1 MLQVR
6 KLEVL
11 QVKVTVLQVKGD
23 KGDESL
29 VFIYRFLMVLG
40 QSIIRIEAGSKE
52 MDRLRS
58 RKANRERDLGSISWS
73 MNEASQYHHLLI
85 LE

>member
-1 MLQVR
+1 M
-6 KLEVL
+6 
-11 QVKVTVLQVKGD
+11 KV
-23 KGDESL
+23 L

-40 QSIIRIEAGSKE
+40 QSIIRVEAGGKE

-73 MNEASQYHHLLI
+73 MSEASQCHHLLI
-85 LE
+85 PESSHC

>member
-1 MLQVR
+1 M
-6 KLEVL
+6 L

-40 QSIIRIEAGSKE
+40 QSIIRVETGNEA

-58 RKANRERDLGSISWS
+58 RKANREEIWG
-73 MNEASQYHHLLI
+73 
-85 LE
+85 

>member
-1 MLQVR
+1 M
-6 KLEVL
+6 L

-40 QSIIRIEAGSKE
+40 QSIIRVEAENEE
-52 MDRLRS
+52 MDILRS
-58 RKANRERDLGSISWS
+58 RKANREEIWG
-73 MNEASQYHHLLI
+73 
-85 LE
+85 

>member
-1 MLQVR
+1 M
-6 KLEVL
+6 L

-40 QSIIRIEAGSKE
+40 QSIIRVETRNEA

-58 RKANRERDLGSISWS
+58 RKANREEIWG
-73 MNEASQYHHLLI
+73 
-85 LE
+85 

>member
-1 MLQVR
+1 M
-6 KLEVL
+6 L

-40 QSIIRIEAGSKE
+40 QSIIRVETENEA
-52 MDRLRS
+52 MDRLRP
-58 RKANRERDLGSISWS
+58 RKANREEIWG
-73 MNEASQYHHLLI
+73 
-85 LE
+85 